1 MNGIPEVKA
10 KESKDHKPRRKRRP
24 TMSNALSAAGT
35 HNPRQ
40 SIIPSMSSNVKG
52 LSATG
57 PEQDHHE
64 KVGTLLKRYST
75 RFPASG
81 FGSSKNKKKG
91 EKEKYKNGLLAPEN
105 IPTIAETSYPHLPS
119 SLPSATRTDTSRSAD
134 PSCPTRQPT
143 LVSETS
149 SQSVQTIGSGRA
161 HDLPV
166 LPGLDEKNYSIPV
179 KDFQDDKFDPHKYV
193 QTQLMDSA
201 DYQVRDYLDKLRQT
215 QEQISKD
222 MQRNLFNSYS
232 QFVLISSEIKTLEQ
246 EIRSTRN
253 MMNELSSLVVDMHIS
268 DKDSDSTTGPKDG
281 NKEEIVAM
289 PILRRQTTRQ
299 RNNSSQATAASS
311 VVPSPV
317 LSSGPMP
324 DNRELFQSP
333 SPKSVGNVNGK
344 LKDGHVKS
352 SEISEEVLMELDVLI
367 AHRRTDAAIDIIT
380 ALKAN
385 KSEQEVNPDV
395 KERADQV
402 FDILAYDLVSEFTP
416 RRQVIAT
423 TNLLLRLGYEEE
435 TRTKFL
441 QARSGNIARR
451 VDQIRKNPEDIPF
464 YIAQVATITF
474 TLIKATIAIYKDCFT
489 ANAMASKIV
498 DWTYRQVEH
507 YASLFATNM
516 EGIKPQSEAFLRAVA
531 LTKKQTEQLK
541 DIGMNMDFVLRDVL
555 EPEMTSAPPLPPR
568 RTIQHSPQEHSS
580 SPVSTVA
587 EKGLSSSRS
596 EAV

>member
-1 MNGIPEVKA
+1 MNVIPEVKA
-10 KESKDHKPRRKRRP
+10 KESKEHKPRRKRRP
-24 TMSNALSAAGT
+24 TVGNVSAAGT

-52 LSATG
+52 LGATG
-57 PEQDHHE
+57 PEQDYHE

-81 FGSSKNKKKG
+81 FGSSKHKKKG

-105 IPTIAETSYPHLPS
+105 IPTIAESSYPHLPS

-134 PSCPTRQPT
+134 PTFSSRQPT
-143 LVSETS
+143 LVSGTS
-149 SQSVQTIGSGRA
+149 SQSVQTLRSARE

-166 LPGLDEKNYSIPV
+166 LPGLDEKNYPIPV
-179 KDFQDDKFDPHKYV
+179 KDFQDGMFDPHRYV
-193 QTQLMDSA
+193 QTQLIDSA

-268 DKDSDSTTGPKDG
+268 DKDSDSTAGPKDG
-281 NKEEIVAM
+281 NKEETVDM
-289 PILRRQTTRQ
+289 PILRRRTTRQ
-299 RNNSSQATAASS
+299 RNNSQASTASS

-317 LSSGPMP
+317 LASGPIP
-324 DNRELFQSP
+324 ENREIFQSP

-344 LKDGHVKS
+344 VKDGSGKS
-352 SEISEEVLMELDVLI
+352 SAISEELLMELDVLI

-380 ALKAN
+380 ALKSN
-385 KSEQEVNPDV
+385 KSEEEVDPEI

-423 TNLLLRLGYEEE
+423 TNLLLRLGYDDEA
-435 TRTKFL
+435 RTKFL
-441 QARSGNIARR
+441 QARSGIIARR

-489 ANAMASKIV
+489 ANAMASRIV
-498 DWTYRQVEH
+498 DWTYRHVEH
-507 YASLFATNM
+507 YASFFATNM
-516 EGIKPQSEAFLRAVA
+516 DGIKPQSEAFLRAVA

-555 EPEMTSAPPLPPR
+555 EPEATAPPLPPR
-568 RTIQHSPQEHSS
+568 RTVQHSPQEHSS
-580 SPVSTVA
+580 LPVSTDA
-587 EKGLSSSRS
+587 ENDSLSNRS
-596 EAV
+596 EGV

>member
-1 MNGIPEVKA
+1 MNAIPEVKA

-24 TMSNALSAAGT
+24 TMSNALSSAGT

-52 LSATG
+52 LGATG

-81 FGSSKNKKKG
+81 FGSSKHKKKG
-91 EKEKYKNGLLAPEN
+91 EKEKYKNGLLASEN

-134 PSCPTRQPT
+134 PSVPTRKPT
-143 LVSETS
+143 LVSGTSS
-149 SQSVQTIGSGRA
+149 SQSVATLGSGRA

-166 LPGLDEKNYSIPV
+166 LPGLDEKNYPITV

-268 DKDSDSTTGPKDG
+268 DKDSDSTNGAKDG
-281 NKEEIVAM
+281 NKEETVDM

-299 RNNSSQATAASS
+299 RNNSQASAASS

-317 LSSGPMP
+317 LASGPMP

-344 LKDGHVKS
+344 VKDGPVKS
-352 SEISEEVLMELDVLI
+352 SAISEELFMELDVLI

-385 KSEQEVNPDV
+385 KSEEEVDPDV

-423 TNLLLRLGYEEE
+423 TNLLLRLGYDDE
-435 TRTKFL
+435 TRTKYL
-441 QARSGNIARR
+441 QARSGIIARR
-451 VDQIRKNPEDIPF
+451 VDQIRKNPDDVPF

-498 DWTYRQVEH
+498 DWTYRHVEH

-555 EPEMTSAPPLPPR
+555 EPETTAPPLPPR

-580 SPVSTVA
+580 SPVSTVP
-587 EKGLSSSRS
+587 ENGLLSSHS

>member
-1 MNGIPEVKA
+1 MNAIPEVKA
-10 KESKDHKPRRKRRP
+10 KESKEHKPRRKRRP
-24 TMSNALSAAGT
+24 TMSNALSSAGT

-52 LSATG
+52 LGATG

-81 FGSSKNKKKG
+81 FGSSKHKKKG

-119 SLPSATRTDTSRSAD
+119 SLPSATRRDTSRSAD
-134 PSCPTRQPT
+134 PSVPTRKPT
-143 LVSETS
+143 LVSGTSS
-149 SQSVQTIGSGRA
+149 SQSVPTLGSGRA

-166 LPGLDEKNYSIPV
+166 LPGLDEKNYPITV

-268 DKDSDSTTGPKDG
+268 DNDSDSTNGAKDG
-281 NKEEIVAM
+281 NKEETVDM

-299 RNNSSQATAASS
+299 RNNSQASAASS

-317 LSSGPMP
+317 LASGPMP
-324 DNRELFQSP
+324 DNRELLQSP

-344 LKDGHVKS
+344 VKDGPVKS
-352 SEISEEVLMELDVLI
+352 SAISEELFMELDVLI

-385 KSEQEVNPDV
+385 KSEEEVDPDV

-402 FDILAYDLVSEFTP
+402 FDILAYDLVSEFIP

-423 TNLLLRLGYEEE
+423 TKLLLRLGYDDE
-435 TRTKFL
+435 TRTKYL
-441 QARSGNIARR
+441 QARSGIIARR
-451 VDQIRKNPEDIPF
+451 VGQIRKNPDDIPF

-498 DWTYRQVEH
+498 DWTYRHVEH

-555 EPEMTSAPPLPPR
+555 EPETTAPPLPPR

-580 SPVSTVA
+580 SPVSTVP
-587 EKGLSSSRS
+587 ENGLLSSHS
-596 EAV
+596 EGV